1 MSDNTKYF
9 LGTLN
14 KALSLLDLY
23 KEHEELGITE
33 IGQLLSLGKS
43 NVFRI
48 VITLEHW
55 GYLEK
60 TGGLK
65 YRLGTTI
72 AYLGSLVLERQEL
85 IAIARPFLKELRN
98 TCHET
103 THLAV
108 LAPDLYAT
116 FLVKELARSSIQ
128 MASTVGMKMPAYAT
142 ANGKVLLAFS
152 DAALIIK
159 YLDTFELTKKT
170 ANTITS
176 GTSLQ
181 KVLQEIRHN
190 GYAIDNE
197 ESEKGLTCYAAP
209 VRNIQGKVIASISIS
224 GPTFRMAENKEFLI
238 RHIIKTARE
247 ISRTLGENQDSG
259 RNRPGDP
266 PQIL

>member
-1 MSDNTKYF
+1 VPDNTKYF

-14 KALSLLDLY
+14 KALALLELY

-60 TGGLK
+60 TSGPK
-65 YRLGTTI
+65 YKLGTNI
-72 AYLGSLVLERQEL
+72 AYLGTLVLERQE
-85 IAIARPFLKELRN
+85 IIVIARPFLKELRN
-98 TCHET
+98 ICNET
-103 THLAV
+103 IHLAV
-108 LAPDLYAT
+108 LTPDLYAT
-116 FLVKELARSSIQ
+116 FLVKELAKSSIQ
-128 MASTVGMKMPAYAT
+128 TASTVGMKMPAYAT

-152 DAALIIK
+152 NEAIIKK
-159 YLDTFELTKKT
+159 YLDTFELSKKT

-176 GTSLQ
+176 KVLFQ
-181 KVLQEIRHN
+181 KALQEIRQE

-209 VRNIQGKVIASISIS
+209 VRNLQGEVIASISIS
-224 GPTFRMAENKEFLI
+224 GPTFRMAENKDALI
-238 RHIIKTARE
+238 HAIIKTARE
-247 ISRTLGENQDSG
+247 VSKAMGEKQTCPAPAALAGALS
-259 RNRPGDP
+259 
-266 PQIL
+266 